1 MTKDPIKAMEM
12 CIGAVIEGLEVDT
25 DAEVVIIKLNK
36 GVIELEGESLE
47 MYINIDQMDSQP

>member
-25 DAEVVIIKLNK
+25 EAEIVIIKLNK

-47 MYINIDQMDSQP
+47 MYINIDEMDS